1 MSDSDKNF
9 VLTKRDLWVVGIAM
23 SIIVA
28 LVGLGFGLVS
38 GVPLAV
44 TDYPTGDSI
53 LFPCLSNDREK
64 IIRLYDS
71 KLEQRVL

>member
-9 VLTKRDLWVVGIAM
+9 VVTKRDLWVVGITM

-28 LVGLGFGLVS
+28 LIGLGFGLVS

-44 TDYPTGDSI
+44 TEYPTGKKKI
-53 LFPCLSNDREK
+53 L
-64 IIRLYDS
+64 
-71 KLEQRVL
+71 VLF

>member
-9 VLTKRDLWVVGIAM
+9 VVTKRDLWVVGIAM

-38 GVPLAV
+38 GVPLAA
-44 TDYPTGDSI
+44 TEYPTGENQIVSSYAH
-53 LFPCLSNDREK
+53 LNKLHH
-64 IIRLYDS
+64 LYS
-71 KLEQRVL
+71 VLK